1 MLKGFESQPNFA
13 LDDGTGLRV
22 VRAKFLDEQKF
33 DWGLF
38 DEFDN
43 LRVLTYSASVNAI
56 VRMLDQYSFDSFEC
70 VFGCENTL
78 RDIKTVLAFQQV
90 VVGDTRA
97 AIMGLSDDRHLR
109 ILERVRSGQAHFRVL
124 RKSIAH
130 AKLYLL
136 SGPGDRNRVI
146 VGSANLSEQAFSGR
160 QPETLVV
167 FDDDQAAW
175 DHYNRMYNAIRN
187 DASDEIPLP
196 EEKITRAEIEVSQT
210 PVLSDISG
218 TLVIDAPVP
227 EETHVTAPVQI
238 ERIEKVAAVLSPR
251 ISAVVPPV
259 RNGRQTL
266 TQQVKRELSR
276 IRLVKSAEEAD
287 SRYFSLDRI
296 TRSGL
301 LSGDRFALEWDD
313 SLVCSDAEL
322 LLGYFQNFEE
332 AFDGNVPAL
341 QRDYFTLMSWLY
353 FSPFLCD
360 MRSLALLQDSDV
372 IRYPSFAI
380 VFGKS
385 NCGKTSL
392 VDTLMTSMFGFA
404 HTVDKGSFT
413 KAQLRGL
420 QHGYK
425 RFPVVFDDIG
435 RRAFNTHGR
444 DMIKDE
450 LQPDVS
456 EYPGFI
462 LSMNAEP
469 QSFPDEVVKRSLMI
483 YTTTALP
490 AHEEGLRQRLQG
502 RIQEMRRGL
511 SGHLYRRYLSDVIER
526 LDEDRLPEDWLALSS
541 HTLSKILCESV
552 EHGPDWCRSVT
563 WLDYA
568 EKRYDRV
575 KARLV
580 NLLRPTA
587 FVRSEGGVPNGWT
600 IDGDSVIVWE
610 PRDAFGR
617 SGFSWEDVPSTL
629 IDQDAS
635 GPRTDSTYPE
645 STDGRREDAGRGV
658 GSYKRDGPGSNLGRW
673 GVGGGLQVFLG
684 APMAAYSGCGER
696 DGGRGHGKRRS
707 RTGLA
712 RVCGD
717 VQFAGTLGH
726 WRTGAVRP
734 GVEWLATGPRRD

>member
-1 MLKGFESQPNFA
+1 MLKDFEAQSKLT

-22 VRAKFLDEQKF
+22 VHAAFTKEEKF

-38 DEFDN
+38 RGYER
-43 LRVLTYSASVNAI
+43 LRVLTYSASVSAI
-56 VRMLDQYSFDSFEC
+56 IRMLDQYSFGSFEC
-70 VFGCENTL
+70 VFGCETTL
-78 RDIKTVLAFQQV
+78 REIKTILAFQQV

-97 AIMGLSDDRHLR
+97 AIMGLNDQRHLR
-109 ILERVRSGQAHFRVL
+109 ILEQVHAGKAHFRVL
-124 RKSIAH
+124 RKSVAH

-136 SGPGDRNRVI
+136 SGPDDRNRVI
-146 VGSANLSEQAFSGR
+146 VGSANLSERAFSGK

-167 FDDDQAAW
+167 FDDDEAAW
-175 DHYNRMYNAIRN
+175 EHYNRMFDAIRN
-187 DASDEIPLP
+187 EASDEIPLP
-196 EEKITRAEIEVSQT
+196 EEKITTAEIEVLDT
-210 PVLSDISG
+210 PVMSGISG
-218 TLVIDAPVP
+218 ALVIEAPVP
-227 EETHVTAPVQI
+227 EESHVTAPVQV
-238 ERIEKVAAVLSPR
+238 ERIEKVAAVLGPR
-251 ISAVVPPV
+251 ISAAVPPMC
-259 RNGRQTL
+259 NGRQTI
-266 TQQVKRELSR
+266 TQEVKREIAR
-276 IRLVKSAEEAD
+276 IRLVKSAEESD
-287 SRYFSLDRI
+287 SRNFSIDRI
-296 TRSGL
+296 TRSAI
-301 LSGDRFALEWDD
+301 LSGQRFPLEWDD
-313 SLVCSDAEL
+313 ELVGRDAKL
-322 LLGYFQNFEE
+322 LLGYFRNFEE
-332 AFDGNVPAL
+332 AFEGSVPVL

-353 FSPFLCD
+353 FSPFICD
-360 MRSLALLQDSDV
+360 MRSLALLRDSDV
-372 IRYPSFAI
+372 IRFPSFAI

-435 RRAFNTHGR
+435 RRAFTTHGR
-444 DMIKDE
+444 DTIKDE
-450 LQPDVS
+450 LQPEVS

-511 SGHLYRRYLSDVIER
+511 SGHLYRRYLSEVMDRLDGER
-526 LDEDRLPEDWLALSS
+526 LPDDWLALSS
-541 HTLSKILCESV
+541 GVLSGILSQSGESSP
-552 EHGPDWCRSVT
+552 EWCRDVT

-580 NLLRPTA
+580 NLLRPA
-587 FVRSEGGVPNGWT
+587 AYVKSEGAIANGWT
-600 IDGDSVIVWE
+600 MDGDSIIVWE
-610 PRDAFGR
+610 TRDAFGR

-635 GPRTDSTYPE
+635 SPGRTVLNRAKLEEFTGQRLRPAVSWWKFPF
-645 STDGRREDAGRGV
+645 GR
-658 GSYKRDGPGSNLGRW
+658 
-673 GVGGGLQVFLG
+673 
-684 APMAAYSGCGER
+684 
-696 DGGRGHGKRRS
+696 
-707 RTGLA
+707 
-712 RVCGD
+712 
-717 VQFAGTLGH
+717 
-726 WRTGAVRP
+726 
-734 GVEWLATGPRRD
+734 

>member
-1 MLKGFESQPNFA
+1 MLKGFDIQPNFT

-22 VRAKFLDEQKF
+22 VRARFLDERKF
-33 DWGLF
+33 EWDLF
-38 DEFDN
+38 EGFER
-43 LRVLTYSASVNAI
+43 LRVLTYSASVLAI
-56 VRMLDQYSFDSFEC
+56 VRMLDQHSFESFEC

-78 RDIKTVLAFQQV
+78 RDIKTILAFQHV

-97 AIMGLSDDRHLR
+97 AIMGLSDERHLR
-109 ILERVRSGQAHFRVL
+109 ILEKVHSGHAHFRVL

-136 SGPGDRNRVI
+136 SGPVDRNRVI
-146 VGSANLSEQAFSGR
+146 IGSANLSEQAFSGR

-167 FDDDQAAW
+167 FDDDEAAW
-175 DHYNRMYNAIRN
+175 DHYNRMYESIR
-187 DASDEIPLP
+187 DEASDEIPLP
-196 EEKITRAEIEVSQT
+196 EEQIIKAEIEVSET
-210 PVLSDISG
+210 PVLSDVSG
-218 TLVIDAPVP
+218 NLIIDTPVP
-227 EETHVTAPVQI
+227 EENHVTAPVQV
-238 ERIEKVAAVLSPR
+238 ERIEKVAAVLAPR

-259 RNGRQTL
+259 RSGQQKI

-287 SRYFSLDRI
+287 NRYLSLDRI
-296 TRSGL
+296 TRSGI
-301 LSGDRFALEWDD
+301 LSGERFSLEWDED
-313 SLVCSDAEL
+313 SVAEDARL

-332 AFDGNVPAL
+332 AFEGNVPAL
-341 QRDYFTLMSWLY
+341 QRDYFTLMCWLY

-404 HTVDKGSFT
+404 HTVEKGSFT

-420 QHGYK
+420 QHGYR

-435 RRAFNTHGR
+435 RRAFNTHGK

-450 LQPDVS
+450 LQPDVP

-511 SGHLYRRYLSDVIER
+511 TGSLYRRYLWDLMDR
-526 LDEDRLPEDWLALSS
+526 LDEDRLPDDWLALSS
-541 HTLSKILCESV
+541 DALGKILRDSTG
-552 EHGPDWCRSVT
+552 HSPDWCRSVT

-580 NLLRPTA
+580 SLLRPA
-587 FVRSEGGVPNGWT
+587 SYAKNEGGVPNGWT
-600 IDGDSVIVWE
+600 IDGDSVIFWE

-617 SGFSWEDVPSTL
+617 SGFSWDDVPSTL

-635 GPRTDSTYPE
+635 GPGRTVLNRSKLEEFTKTPLRT
-645 STDGRREDAGRGV
+645 SA
-658 GSYKRDGPGSNLGRW
+658 SRW
-673 GVGGGLQVFLG
+673 KLPFGL
-684 APMAAYSGCGER
+684 
-696 DGGRGHGKRRS
+696 
-707 RTGLA
+707 
-712 RVCGD
+712 
-717 VQFAGTLGH
+717 
-726 WRTGAVRP
+726 
-734 GVEWLATGPRRD
+734 

>member
-1 MLKGFESQPNFA
+1 MGFESQPSFA

-22 VRAKFLDEQKF
+22 VRASFDGEQKF
-33 DWGLF
+33 DWNLF
-38 DEFDN
+38 RGYEK
-43 LRVLTYSASVNAI
+43 LRVLTYSASINAI

-70 VFGCENTL
+70 VFGCETTL
-78 RDIKTVLAFQQV
+78 REIKTILAFQQV

-97 AIMGLSDDRHLR
+97 AIMGLNDQRHLH
-109 ILERVRSGQAHFRVL
+109 ILEQVHTGKAHFRVL
-124 RKSIAH
+124 RKSVAH

-136 SGPGDRNRVI
+136 SSPGGLTRVI
-146 VGSANLSEQAFSGR
+146 IGSANLSERAFSGK

-167 FDDDQAAW
+167 FDNDEAAW
-175 DHYNRMYNAIRN
+175 EHYNRMFDTIREE
-187 DASDEIPLP
+187 ASDEIPLP
-196 EEKITRAEIEVSQT
+196 EEKIANAEIEILDT
-210 PVLSDISG
+210 PVMSDISG
-218 TLVIDAPVP
+218 TLIIEAPVP
-227 EETHVTAPVQI
+227 EESHVAAPVQV
-238 ERIEKVAAVLSPR
+238 ERIEKVAAVLGPR
-251 ISAVVPPV
+251 ISAAVPPI
-259 RNGRQTL
+259 RNGRQTI
-266 TQQVKRELSR
+266 TQEVKREIAR
-276 IRLVKSAEEAD
+276 IRLVKSAEETD
-287 SRYFSLDRI
+287 SRNFSIDRI
-296 TRSGL
+296 TRSAI
-301 LSGDRFALEWDD
+301 LSGHRFPMQWDD
-313 SLVCSDAEL
+313 DLVNRDAEL
-322 LLGYFQNFEE
+322 LLGYFRNFEE
-332 AFDGNVPAL
+332 AFEGNVPVL

-353 FSPFLCD
+353 FSPFICD

-372 IRYPSFAI
+372 IRFPTFAI

-435 RRAFNTHGR
+435 RRAFTTHGR
-444 DMIKDE
+444 DTIKDE
-450 LQPDVS
+450 LQPEVS

-511 SGHLYRRYLSDVIER
+511 TGHLYKRYLSEVMDHLDDER
-526 LDEDRLPEDWLALSS
+526 LPDDWLSLSS
-541 HTLSKILCESV
+541 GVLSGILSQSMEPSP
-552 EHGPDWCRSVT
+552 EWCATVT

-580 NLLRPTA
+580 NLLRPA
-587 FVRSEGGVPNGWT
+587 AYVKVEGTVANGWT
-600 IDGDSVIVWE
+600 MDGDSVIVWE
-610 PRDAFGR
+610 SRDAFGR

-635 GPRTDSTYPE
+635 GPGRTVLNRTKLEEFTKTSLRP
-645 STDGRREDAGRGV
+645 AG
-658 GSYKRDGPGSNLGRW
+658 SWWKRAI
-673 GVGGGLQVFLG
+673 GL
-684 APMAAYSGCGER
+684 
-696 DGGRGHGKRRS
+696 
-707 RTGLA
+707 
-712 RVCGD
+712 
-717 VQFAGTLGH
+717 
-726 WRTGAVRP
+726 
-734 GVEWLATGPRRD
+734 